1 VVFVPCFYNENS
13 DCLWD
18 DAMNSQ
24 TFTAFDKAT
33 GRVTYG
39 GSSHAPELLEND
51 DRGVLLGAVY
61 TDGYLVGGV
70 HHELP
75 PQPSPNHTF
84 NYTTKQW
91 EDPRTLAD
99 LKAAQWNLIKS
110 ARSQAEYA
118 GFTWDGSTFDSDAIS
133 QNRITGAV
141 TLAQMSP
148 TFVINWI
155 LADNTTRLLDQSQM
169 AQVGA
174 ALGAHVAAQFE
185 KGVTLRAQIEAAATP
200 EDVLAIQ
207 W

>member
-1 VVFVPCFYNENS
+1 MKMHLAYDPLTGQPLTVG
-13 DCLWD
+13 
-18 DAMNSQ
+18 
-24 TFTAFDKAT
+24 TAPVSVDT
-33 GRVTYG
+33 L
-39 GSSHAPELLEND
+39 ELDQGTPLKN
-51 DRGVLLGAVY
+51 RYVALGA
-61 TDGYLVGGV
+61 LVDM
-70 HHELP
+70 P
-75 PQPSPNHTF
+75 PQPSEHHIF

-99 LKAAQWNLIKS
+99 LKAAQWELIKQ

-118 GFTWDGSTFDSDAIS
+118 GFTWDGSTFDSDAVS

-141 TLAQMSP
+141 TLALMSP

-185 KGVTLRAQIEAAATP
+185 RGVTRRAQIEAATTA
-200 EDVLAIQ
+200 EQVAGIV